1 MKTCRNYLLP
11 ALAVVSF
18 VSSTWA
24 ADKEI
29 TIRRLDTDG
38 PRHGITI
45 HHGDDKMEKEKV
57 TFLGVETAPVSR
69 TLSAQLGLA
78 RDTGLVV
85 TRVSENSPAAA
96 VLKEDDVLTRLDD
109 QILVNQQQLG
119 VLVRARKEGD
129 EVKLTVIRGGK
140 ETTVKAKLGTH
151 EVPKMAGE
159 FFFHPGGPG
168 NENTNMPQLPESARG
183 NVRLHELPGMGP
195 DDARDVLRMIGRD
208 NRIFQASPGVRIF
221 RRGGKGSTI
230 LDLPN
235 SNISYSDDDGSIEIK
250 ADDGKRELTV
260 KDAKGK
266 VTFQGPIN
274 TEEERKKLPPAV
286 VKQLEKL
293 DNDTISFEAGEE
305 FEHKVLPLPTEP
317 AKTKIR
323 RELGRPAS
331 PVLRPL

>member
-1 MKTCRNYLLP
+1 MKSYHNHLLS

-18 VSSTWA
+18 VPAAWA
-24 ADKEI
+24 AEKEI
-29 TIRRLDTDG
+29 TIRRLDKDG

-57 TFLGVETAPVSR
+57 TFLGVETAPASR
-69 TLSAQLGLA
+69 TLAAQLGLA

-85 TRVSENSPAAA
+85 THVAENSPAAA
-96 VLKEDDVLTRLDD
+96 VLREDDVLTKLDD
-109 QILVNQQQLG
+109 QMLVNQQQLG
-119 VLVRARKEGD
+119 VLVRAKKEGD
-129 EVKLTVIRGGK
+129 EVKLTVIRSGK
-140 ETTVKAKLGTH
+140 EAVVKTKLGTH
-151 EVPKMAGE
+151 EVPKMAGA
-159 FFFHPGGPG
+159 FFFQNGPGGM
-168 NENTNMPQLPESARG
+168 NWNMGTLSGGLE
-183 NVRLHELPGMGP
+183 RLRELPGM
-195 DDARDVLRMIGRD
+195 DDNHARDVLRLIGRD
-208 NRIFQASPGVRIF
+208 HQNFLIRPDVRIF

-274 TEEERKKLPPAV
+274 TEEERKKLPPEV

-293 DNDTISFEAGEE
+293 DNDTISFEAGDK
-305 FEHKVLPLPTEP
+305 FEHEVLPLPAEP

-323 RELGRPAS
+323 RELDRPAS
-331 PVLRPL
+331 PTLRPL

>member
-1 MKTCRNYLLP
+1 MKTYRNYLLP
-11 ALAVVSF
+11 ALAVASLAPSV
-18 VSSTWA
+18 WA
-24 ADKEI
+24 AEKEI
-29 TIRRLDTDG
+29 TIRRLDGDG

-45 HHGDDKMEKEKV
+45 PRGDDEVEKEKV
-57 TFLGVETAPVSR
+57 AFLGVETAPVSR
-69 TLSAQLGLA
+69 TLATQLGLA

-85 TRVSENSPAAA
+85 THIAENSPAAA
-96 VLKEDDVLTRLDD
+96 VLKEDDVLTKLDD
-109 QILVNQQQLG
+109 QILVNQPQLG

-140 ETTVKAKLGTH
+140 ETTVKAKLSIH
-151 EVPKMAGE
+151 EVPKMAGG
-159 FFFHPGGPG
+159 FFFQNGPGGI
-168 NENTNMPQLPESARG
+168 TWNMGALSGGLE
-183 NVRLHELPGMGP
+183 RLRELPGMRA

-208 NRIFQASPGVRIF
+208 RRIFQATPGVRIF
-221 RRGGKGSTI
+221 RHGGKGSTI

-250 ADDGKRELTV
+250 ADNGKRELTV

-274 TEEERKKLPPAV
+274 TEEERKKLPPEV

-293 DNDTISFEAGEE
+293 DNDTISFEAGEK
-305 FEHKVLPLPTEP
+305 FEHEVLPLPAEP

-323 RELGRPAS
+323 RELGHPAS
-331 PVLRPL
+331 PALRPL

>member
-1 MKTCRNYLLP
+1 MKSYRNHLLP
-11 ALAVVSF
+11 ALAVASLMPSV
-18 VSSTWA
+18 WA
-24 ADKEI
+24 VEKEI

-57 TFLGVETAPVSR
+57 TFLGVETTSASR
-69 TLSAQLGLA
+69 TLAAQLGLA

-85 TRVSENSPAAA
+85 THIAENSPAAA
-96 VLKEDDVLTRLDD
+96 VLREDDVLTKLDD
-109 QILVNQQQLG
+109 QMLVNQQQLG
-119 VLVRARKEGD
+119 VLVRAKQEGD
-129 EVKLTVIRGGK
+129 EVKLTVFRSGK
-140 ETTVKAKLGTH
+140 ETVVKTKLGTH
-151 EVPKMAGE
+151 EVPKMAGA
-159 FFFHPGGPG
+159 FFFQNGPGGM
-168 NENTNMPQLPESARG
+168 NWNMGTLSGGLE
-183 NVRLHELPGMGP
+183 RLRELPGM
-195 DDARDVLRMIGRD
+195 DDNHARDVLRLIGRD
-208 NRIFQASPGVRIF
+208 HQNFLTRPDVRIIG
-221 RRGGKGSTI
+221 RGGKGSTI

-274 TEEERKKLPPAV
+274 TEEERKKLPPEV

-293 DNDTISFEAGEE
+293 DNDTISFEAGDK
-305 FEHKVLPLPTEP
+305 FEHEVLPLPAEP

-323 RELGRPAS
+323 RELDRPAS
-331 PVLRPL
+331 PTLRPL